1 MQAKKLSARKIL
13 QAIQDTL
20 EDAKAKDIVMLDV
33 SKISDFTDCMVVA
46 SGTSNRH
53 VSSVADRVT
62 DKLRELGLRPIG
74 TEGHKT
80 GDWVLVDFGDV
91 VVHVMRE
98 QVRDFYN
105 LEKLWSDAKG
115 LEIKKPVET
124 EKPKAPRKKAKSV
137 KKKAAVSRK
146 TS

>member
-1 MQAKKLSARKIL
+1 MRAKKLSARKIL
-13 QAIQDTL
+13 QVIQDAL
-20 EDAKAKDIVMLDV
+20 EDAKAKDVVMLDV

-53 VSSVADRVT
+53 VTSVADRVV

-74 TEGHKT
+74 MEGHKT

-105 LEKLWSDAKG
+105 LEKLWSDAKC
-115 LEIKKPVET
+115 LEIK
-124 EKPKAPRKKAKSV
+124 KPKAPRKKAKSA
-137 KKKAAVSRK
+137 KKGAAVTK
-146 TS
+146 ETG

>member
-1 MQAKKLSARKIL
+1 MRVKKLSAKNVL
-13 QAIQDTL
+13 QAIQDAL
-20 EDAKAKDIVMLDV
+20 EDAKAKDVVMLDV
-33 SKISDFTDCMVVA
+33 SKISDFTDYMVVA

-53 VSSVADRVT
+53 VSSVADRVV

-74 TEGHKT
+74 VEGQKT

-115 LEIKKPVET
+115 LEIKKPSEI
-124 EKPKAPRKKAKSV
+124 KMPKAPRKKAKGA
-137 KKKAAVSRK
+137 KKGATVRK
-146 TS
+146 KTG

>member
-1 MQAKKLSARKIL
+1 MQAKKLSAKKIL
-13 QAIQDTL
+13 QVIQGTL

-53 VSSVADRVT
+53 VTSAADKVV

-105 LEKLWSDAKG
+105 LEKLWSDAKD
-115 LEIKKPVET
+115 LEIKKPDEIK
-124 EKPKAPRKKAKSV
+124 KPKATRKKAKST
-137 KKKAAVSRK
+137 KKIATASKKNS
-146 TS
+146 

>member
-1 MQAKKLSARKIL
+1 MRAKKLSAKNIL
-13 QAIQDTL
+13 QAIQDAL

-74 TEGHKT
+74 TEGQKT

-115 LEIKKPVET
+115 LEIKKP
-124 EKPKAPRKKAKSV
+124 KAPRKKAKSA
-137 KKKAAVSRK
+137 KKKAAVSKK
-146 TS
+146 TG